1 MSPITFLN
9 QQFNPPTINH
19 SWADDVTYLR
29 THEGWMYLAVVM
41 DLYSRCIIGWSVS
54 RRMTVELVE
63 QALQMAITL
72 RKPNK
77 GVIFHSD
84 RGSQYTS
91 HKFSHLLKITVWSLQ
106 WAALENAV
114 VERFFGSLKHEW
126 LHTTLGD
133 LTPINYEKLQNEVSG
148 WAWPEYSCAACLNEL
163 TSVARQLN
171 ASSTELLMLV

>member
-1 MSPITFLN
+1 MTTKHKHSDPVADNILN

-91 HKFSHLLKITVWSLQ
+91 HKFSCLLK
-106 WAALENAV
+106 NN
-114 VERFFGSLKHEW
+114 GM
-126 LHTTLGD
+126 
-133 LTPINYEKLQNEVSG
+133 
-148 WAWPEYSCAACLNEL
+148 
-163 TSVARQLN
+163 VASM
-171 ASSTELLMLV
+171 SSAGKCGG